1 MGKVRVDEVVQD
13 RVGEEVCPGLQQSG
27 IFLSQTDSALLKLRE
42 HLIMDCDDELLRDEQ
57 RELVGV
63 ELFGPHDRTRN
74 DEHDVVVDVDPR
86 GRSWFCASSRASGC
100 KPNSVSRS

>member
-27 IFLSQTDSALLKLRE
+27 IFLSQADSALLKVRE

-57 RELVGV
+57 RQLVGDELVG
-63 ELFGPHDRTRN
+63 PHNRTRDDKQEVN
-74 DEHDVVVDVDPR
+74 VDVD
-86 GRSWFCASSRASGC
+86 ARAPVMNLRDFESQRMQAEQ
-100 KPNSVSRS
+100 SL